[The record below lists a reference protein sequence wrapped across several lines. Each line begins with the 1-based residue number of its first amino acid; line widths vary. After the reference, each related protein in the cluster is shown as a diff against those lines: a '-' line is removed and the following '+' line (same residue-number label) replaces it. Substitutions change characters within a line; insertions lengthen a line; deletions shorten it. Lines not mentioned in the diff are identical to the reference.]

1 MVLPTNPSQGGQQP
15 QQPPATPPSQPAP
28 VAHPAAPTPAQPPHQ
43 QPSHPA
49 PVTPPPAH
57 AAPAQPYPA
66 QPPAQPPAQAPAQAP
81 VQGSHAAT
89 PPGADPDPSYAETDT
104 GRAATHDTEHDAEY
118 DAGHESTYSPE
129 VQHSINRLLDIVV
142 DDESSEVL
150 LNGPN
155 EVHMKVAGQRY
166 HVADIAFGD
175 AETYHHVLNA
185 HLLPYVDTA
194 DRIDGRTVG
203 IQGQME
209 MDSGNPDVPPM
220 LARVHMLT
228 PPLVQF
234 AKVTIAKKARYD
246 LDLDMLVTSGSLSIQ
261 MASFLKSVAY
271 GRLTFVISGP
281 TGAGKTTLLQAMTR
295 YFDQNDRVVLI
306 EDTPEL
312 RLPLG
317 DVVPLTSTNE
327 RPGMRPEDRVTT
339 EWLVRETQR
348 MRMDRVIVGECRGAE
363 MAEWL
368 IAANSGADGSATTVH
383 ADNPRRAFEKM
394 LLLATKSPT
403 APSETTLRREIAST
417 VDIIIQCGL
426 IDGRNVV
433 THIEEITPIR
443 NENGVLTS
451 TTLFEYD
458 RSTGKHV
465 CKAAPEKRL
474 QEVLRSRGV
483 PINPQDFI
491 LNG

>member
-28 VAHPAAPTPAQPPHQ
+28 VAQPAAPIPAQPPHQ
-43 QPSHPA
+43 QPVHPA
-49 PVTPPPAH
+49 TPP
-57 AAPAQPYPA
+57 APAQPYPA
-66 QPPAQPPAQAPAQAP
+66 PPQAPGA
-81 VQGSHAAT
+81 HAAT
-89 PPGADPDPSYAETDT
+89 PADAQPVPSYADPATGYDGAYDTAQET
-104 GRAATHDTEHDAEY
+104 
-118 DAGHESTYSPE
+118 GHESGHETTYSPE
-129 VQHSINRLLDIVV
+129 VQHSINRLFEIVV
-142 DDESSEVL
+142 DDECSEVL

-155 EVHMKVAGQRY
+155 EAHKKVAGQRY

-175 AETYHHVLNA
+175 AETYHHVLNEY
-185 HLLPYVDTA
+185 LLPYVDTA
-194 DRIDGRTVG
+194 DRIDGSAVG

-246 LDLDMLVTSGSLSIQ
+246 LDLDHLVDSGSLSVQ

-317 DVVPLTSTNE
+317 DVVPLTSTSD

-458 RSTGKHV
+458 RATGKHV
-465 CKAAPEKRL
+465 CKAAPEKPL
-474 QEVLRSRGV
+474 QEALRPRGV